1 MPLKK
6 KCVSCIKKPKTQ
18 NNSFV
23 APNINSQK
31 STPKPKPKSSPKL
44 VHKPKPKQKTIVPSI
59 IEQKNVEDPWL
70 NNLSNKY
77 FSNANSPKTPK
88 PKPKSNA
95 NSPKTPKP
103 IYLFETPKPKPKPKS
118 KSKSTPLPKPSP
130 NSNSENSNSEYLSLE
145 QIQEKI
151 SKLKK
156 KLKNFPKPNNGIPT
170 NNMVRVMA
178 ELTILTMNALEK
190 LEQKRKTMTSRI
202 NKLKGKKVVR
212 RLNFNK

>member
-23 APNINSQK
+23 APNINSRE

-44 VHKPKPKQKTIVPSI
+44 VHKPKPKQKQIVPSI

-77 FSNANSPKTPK
+77 FSNANSPK
-88 PKPKSNA
+88 
-95 NSPKTPKP
+95 
-103 IYLFETPKPKPKPKS
+103 
-118 KSKSTPLPKPSP
+118 SKSTPLPKPSP
-130 NSNSENSNSEYLSLE
+130 NSNSENLSLE

-151 SKLKK
+151 SKLQN
-156 KLKNFPKPNNGIPT
+156 KLKKFPKPNNGIPT
-170 NNMVRVMA
+170 NNMVQVMA
-178 ELTILTMNALEK
+178 ELMILTLNALEK
-190 LEQKRKTMTSRI
+190 QKIKRKTMTSRI

>member
-88 PKPKSNA
+88 PKPK
-95 NSPKTPKP
+95 
-103 IYLFETPKPKPKPKS
+103 PKS

-151 SKLKK
+151 SKLQK
-156 KLKNFPKPNNGIPT
+156 KLNNFPKPNNGIPT

>member
-1 MPLKK
+1 
-6 KCVSCIKKPKTQ
+6 
-18 NNSFV
+18 
-23 APNINSQK
+23 
-31 STPKPKPKSSPKL
+31 L
-44 VHKPKPKQKTIVPSI
+44 VHKPKPKQKQIVPSI

-77 FSNANSPKTPK
+77 FSNANSPK
-88 PKPKSNA
+88 
-95 NSPKTPKP
+95 
-103 IYLFETPKPKPKPKS
+103 
-118 KSKSTPLPKPSP
+118 SKSTPLPKPSP
-130 NSNSENSNSEYLSLE
+130 NSNSENLSLE

-151 SKLKK
+151 SKLQK

-178 ELTILTMNALEK
+178 ELMILTLNALDK
-190 LEQKRKTMTSRI
+190 QKIKRKTMTSRI

>member
-23 APNINSQK
+23 APNINSRE

-44 VHKPKPKQKTIVPSI
+44 VHKPKPKQKQIVPSI

-77 FSNANSPKTPK
+77 FSNANSPK
-88 PKPKSNA
+88 
-95 NSPKTPKP
+95 
-103 IYLFETPKPKPKPKS
+103 
-118 KSKSTPLPKPSP
+118 SKSTPLPKPSP
-130 NSNSENSNSEYLSLE
+130 NSNSENLSLE

-151 SKLKK
+151 SKLQK
-156 KLKNFPKPNNGIPT
+156 KLKNFTKPNNGIPT

-178 ELTILTMNALEK
+178 ELTILTLNALDK
-190 LEQKRKTMTSRI
+190 QKIKRKTMTSRI

>member
-23 APNINSQK
+23 APNINSRE

-44 VHKPKPKQKTIVPSI
+44 VHKPKPKQKQIVPSI

-77 FSNANSPKTPK
+77 FSNANSPK
-88 PKPKSNA
+88 
-95 NSPKTPKP
+95 
-103 IYLFETPKPKPKPKS
+103 
-118 KSKSTPLPKPSP
+118 SKSTPLPKPSP
-130 NSNSENSNSEYLSLE
+130 NSNSENLSLE

-151 SKLKK
+151 SKLQK
-156 KLKNFPKPNNGIPT
+156 KLKKFPKPNNGIPT

-178 ELTILTMNALEK
+178 ELMILTLNALEK
-190 LEQKRKTMTSRI
+190 QKIKRKTMTSRI

>member
-23 APNINSQK
+23 APNINSRE

-44 VHKPKPKQKTIVPSI
+44 VHKPKPKQKQIVPSI

-77 FSNANSPKTPK
+77 FSNANSPK
-88 PKPKSNA
+88 
-95 NSPKTPKP
+95 
-103 IYLFETPKPKPKPKS
+103 
-118 KSKSTPLPKPSP
+118 SKSTPLPKPSP
-130 NSNSENSNSEYLSLE
+130 NSNSENLSLE

-151 SKLKK
+151 SKLQK
-156 KLKNFPKPNNGIPT
+156 KLKKFPKPNNGIPT

-178 ELTILTMNALEK
+178 ELTILTLNALEK
-190 LEQKRKTMTSRI
+190 QKIKRKTMTSRI

>member
-88 PKPKSNA
+88 PKPKSK
-95 NSPKTPKP
+95 S
-103 IYLFETPKPKPKPKS
+103 KS

-130 NSNSENSNSEYLSLE
+130 NSNNENLTLE

-151 SKLKK
+151 SKLQK

-170 NNMVRVMA
+170 NNMVRVMV
-178 ELTILTMNALEK
+178 ELTILTLNALDK
-190 LEQKRKTMTSRI
+190 QKIKRKTMTSRI

>member
-23 APNINSQK
+23 APNINSRE

-44 VHKPKPKQKTIVPSI
+44 VHKPKPKQKQIVPSI

-88 PKPKSNA
+88 PKPKS
-95 NSPKTPKP
+95 
-103 IYLFETPKPKPKPKS
+103 

-130 NSNSENSNSEYLSLE
+130 NSNNENLSLE

-151 SKLKK
+151 SKLQK

-178 ELTILTMNALEK
+178 ELMTLTLNALEK
-190 LEQKRKTMTSRI
+190 QKIKRKTMQSRI

>member
-23 APNINSQK
+23 APNINSRE
-31 STPKPKPKSSPKL
+31 STPK
-44 VHKPKPKQKTIVPSI
+44 
-59 IEQKNVEDPWL
+59 
-70 NNLSNKY
+70 
-77 FSNANSPKTPK
+77 
-88 PKPKSNA
+88 
-95 NSPKTPKP
+95 
-103 IYLFETPKPKPKPKS
+103 
-118 KSKSTPLPKPSP
+118 PKPSP
-130 NSNSENSNSEYLSLE
+130 NSNSENLSLE

-151 SKLKK
+151 SKLQK

-178 ELTILTMNALEK
+178 ELTILTFNALEK

-202 NKLKGKKVVR
+202 NKLKGKKLVR

>member
-88 PKPKSNA
+88 PKPKS
-95 NSPKTPKP
+95 
-103 IYLFETPKPKPKPKS
+103 KS

-151 SKLKK
+151 SKLQK

-170 NNMVRVMA
+170 NNMVRVMV
-178 ELTILTMNALEK
+178 ELTILTLNALDK
-190 LEQKRKTMTSRI
+190 QKIKRKTMTSRI

>member
-23 APNINSQK
+23 APNINSRE

-77 FSNANSPKTPK
+77 FSNANSPK
-88 PKPKSNA
+88 
-95 NSPKTPKP
+95 
-103 IYLFETPKPKPKPKS
+103 
-118 KSKSTPLPKPSP
+118 SKSTPLPKPSP
-130 NSNSENSNSEYLSLE
+130 NSNSENLSLE

-151 SKLKK
+151 SKLQK
-156 KLKNFPKPNNGIPT
+156 KLKNFTKPNNGIPT

-178 ELTILTMNALEK
+178 ELTILTLNALDK
-190 LEQKRKTMTSRI
+190 QKIKRKTMTSRI

>member
-23 APNINSQK
+23 APNINSQE

-77 FSNANSPKTPK
+77 FSNINSPKTP
-88 PKPKSNA
+88 
-95 NSPKTPKP
+95 
-103 IYLFETPKPKPKPKS
+103 

-130 NSNSENSNSEYLSLE
+130 NSNNENLTLE
-145 QIQEKI
+145 QLKEKY
-151 SKLKK
+151 SKLQNKLKK
-156 KLKNFPKPNNGIPT
+156 LPNSNNGTPT
-170 NNMVRVMA
+170 NNQKRVME
-178 ELTILTMNALEK
+178 ELMNLASKAYAK
-190 LEQKRKTMTSRI
+190 LKPKRNKTMTSRI

>member
-23 APNINSQK
+23 APNINSRE

-44 VHKPKPKQKTIVPSI
+44 VHKPKPKQKQIVPSI

-77 FSNANSPKTPK
+77 FSNANSPK
-88 PKPKSNA
+88 
-95 NSPKTPKP
+95 
-103 IYLFETPKPKPKPKS
+103 
-118 KSKSTPLPKPSP
+118 SKSTPLPKPSP
-130 NSNSENSNSEYLSLE
+130 NSNSENLSLE

-151 SKLKK
+151 SKLQK

-178 ELTILTMNALEK
+178 ELMILTLNALDK
-190 LEQKRKTMTSRI
+190 QKIKRKTMTSRI

>member
-18 NNSFV
+18 NNSFL
-23 APNINSQK
+23 APNINSRE

-44 VHKPKPKQKTIVPSI
+44 VHKPKPKQKQIVPSI

-77 FSNANSPKTPK
+77 FSNANSPK
-88 PKPKSNA
+88 
-95 NSPKTPKP
+95 
-103 IYLFETPKPKPKPKS
+103 
-118 KSKSTPLPKPSP
+118 SKSTPLPKPSP
-130 NSNSENSNSEYLSLE
+130 NSNSENLSLE

-151 SKLKK
+151 SKLQK

-178 ELTILTMNALEK
+178 ELMILTLNALEK
-190 LEQKRKTMTSRI
+190 QKIKRKTMTSRI

>member
-23 APNINSQK
+23 APNINSRE

-88 PKPKSNA
+88 P
-95 NSPKTPKP
+95 

-130 NSNSENSNSEYLSLE
+130 NSNSENLSLE

-151 SKLKK
+151 SKLQK
-156 KLKNFPKPNNGIPT
+156 KLKNFTKPNNGIPT

-178 ELTILTMNALEK
+178 ELTILTLNALEK
-190 LEQKRKTMTSRI
+190 QKIKRKTMTSRI

>member
-23 APNINSQK
+23 APNINSRE

-59 IEQKNVEDPWL
+59 IEQKKVEDPWL

-77 FSNANSPKTPK
+77 F
-88 PKPKSNA
+88 SNA

-130 NSNSENSNSEYLSLE
+130 NSNSENLSLE

-151 SKLKK
+151 SKLQK

-178 ELTILTMNALEK
+178 ELTILTFNALEK

>member
-1 MPLKK
+1 MPPKK
-6 KCVSCIKKPKTQ
+6 KCALCLKKPKTQ

-23 APNINSQK
+23 APNINSREL
-31 STPKPKPKSSPKL
+31 TPKPKPNS
-44 VHKPKPKQKTIVPSI
+44 
-59 IEQKNVEDPWL
+59 
-70 NNLSNKY
+70 
-77 FSNANSPKTPK
+77 SPKTPK
-88 PKPKSNA
+88 PKPKS
-95 NSPKTPKP
+95 
-103 IYLFETPKPKPKPKS
+103 KS
-118 KSKSTPLPKPSP
+118 ESTPLPKPSP

-178 ELTILTMNALEK
+178 ELTILTSNALEK

>member
-88 PKPKSNA
+88 PKPKS
-95 NSPKTPKP
+95 
-103 IYLFETPKPKPKPKS
+103 KS

-130 NSNSENSNSEYLSLE
+130 NSNNENLTLE

-151 SKLKK
+151 SKLQK

-170 NNMVRVMA
+170 NNMVRVMV
-178 ELTILTMNALEK
+178 ELTILTLNALDK
-190 LEQKRKTMTSRI
+190 QKIKRKTMTSRI

>member
-23 APNINSQK
+23 APNINSRE

-59 IEQKNVEDPWL
+59 IEQKKVEDPWL

-77 FSNANSPKTPK
+77 FSNANSPK
-88 PKPKSNA
+88 
-95 NSPKTPKP
+95 
-103 IYLFETPKPKPKPKS
+103 
-118 KSKSTPLPKPSP
+118 SKSTPLPKPSP
-130 NSNSENSNSEYLSLE
+130 NSNSENLSLE

-151 SKLKK
+151 SKLQK

-178 ELTILTMNALEK
+178 ELTILTLNALEK
-190 LEQKRKTMTSRI
+190 QKIKRKTMTSRI

>member
-1 MPLKK
+1 MPPKK
-6 KCVSCIKKPKTQ
+6 KCALCLKKPKTQ

-23 APNINSQK
+23 APNINSQE

-44 VHKPKPKQKTIVPSI
+44 VH
-59 IEQKNVEDPWL
+59 
-70 NNLSNKY
+70 
-77 FSNANSPKTPK
+77 K

-151 SKLKK
+151 SKLQK
-156 KLKNFPKPNNGIPT
+156 KLNNFQKPNNGIPT

>member
-23 APNINSQK
+23 APNINSRE

-77 FSNANSPKTPK
+77 FSNANSPK
-88 PKPKSNA
+88 
-95 NSPKTPKP
+95 
-103 IYLFETPKPKPKPKS
+103 
-118 KSKSTPLPKPSP
+118 SKSTPLPKPSP
-130 NSNSENSNSEYLSLE
+130 NSNSENLSLE

-151 SKLKK
+151 SKLQK

-178 ELTILTMNALEK
+178 ELTILTLNALEK
-190 LEQKRKTMTSRI
+190 QKIKRKTMTSRI

>member
-1 MPLKK
+1 MPPKK
-6 KCVSCIKKPKTQ
+6 KCALCLKKPKTQ

-23 APNINSQK
+23 APNINSRE

-44 VHKPKPKQKTIVPSI
+44 VHKPKPKQKQIVPSI
-59 IEQKNVEDPWL
+59 IEQKNVEDPLL

-77 FSNANSPKTPK
+77 F
-88 PKPKSNA
+88 SNA

-170 NNMVRVMA
+170 NNMLRVMA
-178 ELTILTMNALEK
+178 ELTILTSNALEK

>member
-59 IEQKNVEDPWL
+59 IEQKNVEDPIL

-77 FSNANSPKTPK
+77 FSNANSPKT
-88 PKPKSNA
+88 
-95 NSPKTPKP
+95 
-103 IYLFETPKPKPKPKS
+103 PKPKPKS

-170 NNMVRVMA
+170 NNMLRVMA
-178 ELTILTMNALEK
+178 ELTILTSNALEK